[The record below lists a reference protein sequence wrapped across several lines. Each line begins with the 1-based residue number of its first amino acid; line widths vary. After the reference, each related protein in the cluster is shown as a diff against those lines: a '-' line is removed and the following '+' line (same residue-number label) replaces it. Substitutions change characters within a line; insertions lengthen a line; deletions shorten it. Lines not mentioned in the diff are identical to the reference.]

1 MRAPMDSFTGSPVS
15 RAVGGSKGRAKSAKA
30 GSKGMS
36 GANTEG
42 KRAKRAEEN
51 RKNLF
56 MQIKN
61 IIDKAEKAAQAP
73 GTTSMDPVVFNGY
86 DNFTLTT
93 CREYLINKILLQ

>member
-1 MRAPMDSFTGSPVS
+1 MRAPMDTFDVSPAS

-42 KRAKRAEEN
+42 KRAKKAEAN

-56 MQIKN
+56 M
-61 IIDKAEKAAQAP
+61 
-73 GTTSMDPVVFNGY
+73 
-86 DNFTLTT
+86 
-93 CREYLINKILLQ
+93 